1 MAKLRISLMPES
13 NNVPISPIT
22 PYSPI
27 HDRMENPAARLM
39 RQLKKWRKNATD
51 RWLANRILYPTIAI
65 AFLLAF
71 IFQLVSPDISLNP
84 LQTDCPIGPDIRD
97 AYGLRNELM
106 ATLIVG
112 SFTFIMFG
120 VWESSLPHLKP
131 YFGSFM
137 FPWITFMLSHTLSIT
152 IPVWNSYKSSFDIS
166 KLAIFHDKRI
176 SRSKK
181 YEQFEKVLADPDLFK
196 LYKEEYQFLKM
207 LVAKCCTPSKSLIPP
222 PTPKLHLVDSNH
234 ILFTE
239 ETLLIKDTSIL
250 PPLSPS
256 IYVSTPCTKSI
267 VESISA
273 ASWIPFP
280 YELRYDYRSFYDTY
294 LDPNSDLAI
303 NFSGSIVNNVKNMI
317 DKGQFE
323 LSMYEN
329 AREETLTLLYVN
341 TFEKFL

>member
-13 NNVPISPIT
+13 NNVPLSPIT
-22 PYSPI
+22 PFSPI
-27 HDRMENPAARLM
+27 NERMENPAARLM

-51 RWLANRILYPTIAI
+51 R
-65 AFLLAF
+65 
-71 IFQLVSPDISLNP
+71 
-84 LQTDCPIGPDIRD
+84 CIRD

-106 ATLIVG
+106 VTLIVG
-112 SFTFIMFG
+112 SFTFIMWG
-120 VWESSLPHLKP
+120 IWESSVPHFKN

-137 FPWITFMLSHTLSIT
+137 FPWITFILSHTLSIT
-152 IPVWNSYKSSFDIS
+152 IPVWKSYKNSFDIS
-166 KLAIFHDKRI
+166 KLATFHDKRM

-196 LYKEEYQFLKM
+196 LYKACAVACFCTELVLFLEEYQFLKM
-207 LVAKCCTPSKSLIPP
+207 LVAKCCTPSNKGFLIPP
-222 PTPKLHLVDSNH
+222 PTPKLHLVDTNH
-234 ILFTE
+234 IFTE
-239 ETLLIKDTSIL
+239 ETLLIKNTSIL

-256 IYVSTPCTKSI
+256 IYISTPCTKSI

-280 YELRYDYRSFYDTY
+280 YELRCDFRTFYDTY

-303 NFSGSIVNNVKNMI
+303 NFSGSMVNNVKNMI
-317 DKGQFE
+317 DNGQFE
-323 LSMYEN
+323 LSMFEN